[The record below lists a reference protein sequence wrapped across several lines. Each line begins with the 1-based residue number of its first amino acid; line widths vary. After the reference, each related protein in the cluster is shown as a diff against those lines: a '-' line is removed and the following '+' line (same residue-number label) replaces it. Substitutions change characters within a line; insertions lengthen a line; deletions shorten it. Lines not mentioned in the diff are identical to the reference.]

1 VSRTSLWPKV
11 QKPWSTEKE
20 TGPTT
25 RPFGFLKDQGVACS
39 AQLEHQAQL
48 TPSGMGDIARCPHN
62 ELVAARNGGAS
73 PEQPIESL
81 SASRCGIWDGAEEL
95 CACSLDYVFPMSRL
109 PLLTYDASDPQQQA
123 LWDTIVASR
132 GEALDL
138 TTPEGRLAGP
148 FEAFVRRPDLGE
160 HLIKVGGVI
169 RFASSLNPRL
179 LELAITTVGARW
191 TSEFEFWAHS
201 ALALDAGIDQ
211 SVIDA
216 LAAGETP
223 TFAHTD
229 EAAVYHYA
237 IALVTNGHVDQPT
250 YDAAIT
256 AVGVD
261 GVVDLTHTIG
271 YYSQI
276 SFVLNAFEVPLP
288 LGASPHFN
296 AN

>member
-1 VSRTSLWPKV
+1 
-11 QKPWSTEKE
+11 
-20 TGPTT
+20 
-25 RPFGFLKDQGVACS
+25 
-39 AQLEHQAQL
+39 
-48 TPSGMGDIARCPHN
+48 MGDIALCPHD
-62 ELVAARNGGAS
+62 EIVAAGNGCAS
-73 PEQPIESL
+73 QEEPIGSL
-81 SASRCGIWDGAEEL
+81 SAGDGGIADGAEEL
-95 CACSLDYVFPMSRL
+95 CACCLDYVFPMSRL

-132 GEALDL
+132 GKALDL
-138 TTPEGRLAGP
+138 TTPDGRLAGP

-169 RFASSLNPRL
+169 RFASSLDPRL

-201 ALALDAGIDQ
+201 ALALDAGIEQ

-223 TFAHTD
+223 TFAHDD
-229 EAAVYHYA
+229 EAAVYRYA
-237 IALVTNGHVDQPT
+237 IALVTDGHVDQPT
-250 YDAAIT
+250 YDGAIT
-256 AVGVD
+256 AVGVN

-276 SFVLNAFEVPLP
+276 SFVLNAFKVPLP
-288 LGASPHFN
+288 PGASPRFN